1 MNLRSI
7 SLAIGIMLFGQFAF
21 GQYYY
26 LTGSGDTPGGLNQDP
41 AYPTGGGQVG
51 GWSSVLG
58 PSVGTPTWSADQTI
72 PFAFNF

>member
-26 LTGSGDTPGGLNQDP
+26 LTCSGDTPGGLNQYP

-51 GWSSVLG
+51 G
-58 PSVGTPTWSADQTI
+58 
-72 PFAFNF
+72 